1 MPSPRFALGR
11 AQTCLRRPRIG
22 ICLPSVRL
30 LFVSLRARLR
40 SVAVAQPSNSG
51 REMSEQG

>member
-1 MPSPRFALGR
+1 MPSARFALGR